1 MRHLAPIPAL
11 VLVGGLLGG
20 CNTGAPQGVLPRD
33 PLPPPPSLNAS
44 ASRQTATATAR
55 EAGPGVRRRAISV
68 PDRIETPR
76 PSSPSVEP
84 VMTPS
89 GAGAGF
95 RF

>member
-1 MRHLAPIPAL
+1 MRILAAIPCL
-11 VLVGGLLGG
+11 VFVGAILGG

-33 PLPPPPSLNAS
+33 PVPPPPSLSGATP
-44 ASRQTATATAR
+44 RQTSAAR
-55 EAGPGVRRRAISV
+55 QSGAPAQRRAIDV

-76 PSSPSVEP
+76 PASPAVEP

>member
-1 MRHLAPIPAL
+1 MRISTAIPCL
-11 VLVGGLLGG
+11 VFVGTLLGG

-33 PLPPPPSLNAS
+33 PLPPPPSLSGDTARQPTAARQSTAS
-44 ASRQTATATAR
+44 AQ
-55 EAGPGVRRRAISV
+55 RRAIDV
-68 PDRIETPR
+68 PDRIETP
-76 PSSPSVEP
+76 SPASPTVQP